1 MGRLEEINFELTKM
15 KADGR
20 LLGLSRL
27 CQISFDAGS
36 YYSCSALGEIAR
48 LFPELNDK
56 VDPYRLVFV
65 GNYFTVAV
73 IIIISRVTFNCKI
86 IPWTSMMIL
95 SLLRCTF

>member
-1 MGRLEEINFELTKM
+1 MGRQEDINFELTKM

-27 CQISFDAGS
+27 CQISFDPGS
-36 YYSCSALGEIAR
+36 YYPTGIYHGSSESSALREFAR
-48 LFPELNDK
+48 LFPELEDK

-73 IIIISRVTFNCKI
+73 IIIIYMSRLTVNN
-86 IPWTSMMIL
+86 
-95 SLLRCTF
+95 SLF